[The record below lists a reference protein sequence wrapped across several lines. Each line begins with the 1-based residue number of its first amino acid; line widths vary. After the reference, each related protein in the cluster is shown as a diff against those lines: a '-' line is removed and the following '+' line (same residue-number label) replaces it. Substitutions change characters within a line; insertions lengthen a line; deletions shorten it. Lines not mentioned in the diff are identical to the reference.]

1 MPKGLVNPHS
11 SGPKTTQPRV
21 LPAKDLAKGDIEVRL
36 STRDMELLEGQK
48 VTLAITKQSI
58 AKGNSE
64 TSLEET
70 TSQSG
75 IVLFP
80 AQQTQTDYSY
90 KVTAAIGDARYSSP
104 SFQFQSTDTGLRVL
118 VPVFKASSDLNSLL
132 ILSRSLYAIIPQDN
146 VFMVDVL
153 WRIEN
158 YSEVSWLPDGT
169 SFPLPAGAKALTIRE
184 AEGDG
189 RFEAAGDTGIK
200 LAGTF
205 SPGQHDL
212 LARFQLPADGKAV
225 RDIAFPTAVHL
236 GTLRVL
242 LDSSPTMSLKVEG
255 CGDPEETRNQDGQ
268 RRLIVSRDFLN
279 EKTRAPDKIEV
290 RIAGIPTPA
299 TGRPVAVALASVIAL
314 AGLVQS
320 VGRRRSTST
329 ARTLLSREDRERA
342 SELLLEELIRLEQ
355 AFKQGDIGRK
365 THDQARRQLLEAYAR
380 LGAGEQ
386 RPEA

>member
-1 MPKGLVNPHS
+1 M
-11 SGPKTTQPRV
+11 
-21 LPAKDLAKGDIEVRL
+21 DLLD
-36 STRDMELLEGQK
+36 GQK
-48 VTLAITKQSI
+48 VTLSITKQSI

-70 TSQSG
+70 TSMG
-75 IVLFP
+75 GVVRFA
-80 AQQTQTDYSY
+80 AQPTQTDYSY
-90 KVTAAIGDARYSSP
+90 KVKVAIGDARYSSP
-104 SFQFQSTDTGLRVL
+104 VFQFHSTDSGLRVL
-118 VPVFKASSDLNSLL
+118 VPVFKSSSDLNSLL
-132 ILSRSLYAIIPQDN
+132 ILSRTLYAIIPQDN

-158 YSEVSWLPDGT
+158 YSEISWLPDNT

-184 AEGDG
+184 SEDDG
-189 RFEAAGDTGIK
+189 RFEAAGDNGIK

-225 RDIAFPTAVHL
+225 RDIVFPTAVHL

-255 CGDPEETRNQDGQ
+255 CSDPEESRNQDGQ
-268 RRLIVSRDFLN
+268 RRLVVSRDFLG

-314 AGLVQS
+314 AGLAQS
-320 VGRRRSTST
+320 FGRRRSTNP
-329 ARTLLSREDRERA
+329 ARTLLSKEDRERA

-355 AFKQGDIGRK
+355 AFKQGDIGRR